1 MINDRI
7 EQFERPA
14 ATAGHPLGQRYTLRR
29 RHAPGMPAAVRQAS
43 RDARAE
49 VALAF
54 RALVNGIEPTPAQA
68 QAASFYRSSGQD
80 WARSLG
86 VDEARVSRA
95 SVAAAFR
102 AMAHGVDADAANAA
116 IVRFYRSSGHG
127 WTRALGA
134 VA

>member
-14 ATAGHPLGQRYTLRR
+14 TTAGHPAGQRYTLRR
-29 RHAPGMPAAVRQAS
+29 RHVPGARAAVGQAS

-54 RALVNGIEPTPAQA
+54 RVLANGIEPMPAQA
-68 QAASFYRSSGQD
+68 QAASFYRSSGQA

-86 VDEARVSRA
+86 VDEEGGARA
-95 SVAAAFR
+95 SVAAAFM
-102 AMAHGVDADAANAA
+102 AMAHGADSDTANAA
-116 IVRFYRSSGHG
+116 TVRFYRSSGHG
-127 WTRALGA
+127 WTRALAA